1 MNKRII
7 SLILCLLMLLTAFQI
22 PAFAEFGEVK
32 EEIYDQMNQTF
43 TPVDISLVANMDFAD
58 EIAGDGKGGWTDQ
71 GSVNDMRY
79 FDKFG
84 NVKFR
89 GVDFNIIDP
98 SKNKGKAVI
107 TLRGQNLETLPNKVE
122 VPIGQKA
129 AGAYILHAAAYVV
142 DNIATYSFVYDDG
155 TRYDVPIRNKQ
166 EIFNFWGTGISERC
180 KQAWNGINDSTTSVS
195 LYIYT
200 MENPYPDKV
209 ISKMEFATT
218 GSDAFCM
225 IAGVT
230 LTDKGPFMMQDSDRG
245 NPDTSDW
252 YPYEKPTFDT
262 IADTVLDFSWL
273 HEGTAGEHGWLQS
286 KDGELVFEDGTPANF
301 WGTNIG
307 ETIFADH
314 KRIDKIVNRISAMGF
329 NLVRIHNYMAQF
341 MGVRNIFASGSPKKQ
356 LNAMR
361 ADQLC
366 YAIAK
371 LKEKGI
377 YIYLDMYTSNGG
389 GEDLN
394 LRSNKGTDPYIITWA
409 DDDHWKIDEDYVR
422 DLLGTYNPYTGCTLG
437 EEKAIAFIDMKNENS
452 LLHAGRSGSKKYH
465 ADFLKKY
472 NDWLKEKYGTDAEL
486 EKAWIYAGKSGLKDG
501 ESLENGNVE
510 IGYVGEREQY
520 NRPRYEDNMHFLA
533 DMMTK
538 YYYHHGAI
546 IRELGYGGLM
556 TQCTVW
562 AMYYPTLMYSLT
574 ESDLT
579 DSHVYWSHPSAY
591 DSVMGKQT
599 TMGGNTAISML
610 EDKNFGYMGHLFSE
624 SVFKMPH
631 TITEWDECD
640 LNPTMCEEY
649 TLMGAIS
656 SLQNWQP
663 LNFAFATQNDEVT
676 EIKTTDGPRK
686 NATTDQ
692 YNGDPNS
699 IRAYW
704 AANNNP
710 VKMGCMPAGA
720 VMKLRGDVK
729 RADVGFYRRYS
740 QNNYFNPAAQT
751 LNRDPAIG
759 MIGNSGIAYDK
770 REYDEGYN
778 DDSVLYRAY
787 MSKKLG
793 IPYVSVTGEI
803 RTDLVN
809 ATFEVNTER
818 SQAVTGRIINKDF
831 ETDDMIVNVSN
842 PFANINLTSLT
853 DDPIYSSDHM
863 LLTAAGDQRN
873 TDEIRSNDGLSIV
886 QGGQAPILVEPIKGT
901 VTIKTTD
908 DIKVYTIAS
917 TGARKGEARVE
928 KDKNGYSVIR
938 LRADD
943 TCMNYEIVRTSGSGK
958 KNEHIVYEQLEVK
971 PLFTDLAGYE
981 WAEKAITR
989 NCLLGDMTGVSET
1002 TFAPGANITRGDFV
1016 DAVVNACKLKV
1027 EFDSNFADVTDD
1039 DKNYNAIGIAK
1050 EFGIVGGDENGN
1062 FHPNESISRA
1072 DAMNILAKVIKTG
1085 NVQHKDTDSNVFD
1098 KYSDF
1103 DAIPSYAA
1111 DSAKKMLS
1119 QDYVAELMAGGKV
1132 EPQKKLTRAETA
1144 YIVYGILWR

>member
-1 MNKRII
+1 MKKII
-7 SLILCLLMLLTAFQI
+7 SIFLCLLITLTALQI

-32 EEIYDQMNQTF
+32 EEVYDQMNQTF
-43 TPVDISLVANMDFAD
+43 TPVDISSVVNMDFAD

-84 NVKFR
+84 NVKFC
-89 GVDFNIIDP
+89 GVEFNIIDP
-98 SKNKGKAVI
+98 AKNKGKAVI

-129 AGAYILHAAAYVV
+129 AGAYILHSAAHVV
-142 DNIATYSFVYDDG
+142 DDIATYSFVYEDG
-155 TRYDVPIRNKQ
+155 TRYDVPIRNKN
-166 EIFNFWGTGISERC
+166 EIFNFWGTGVAERC
-180 KQAWNGINDSTTSVS
+180 KTAWNGINESTTSVS
-195 LYIYT
+195 LYMYA
-200 MENPYPDKV
+200 MENPYPEKV
-209 ISKMEFATT
+209 ISKMEFATK

-225 IAGVT
+225 IAGIT
-230 LTDKGPFMMQDSDRG
+230 LTDKGPYMLQESDRG

-252 YPYEKPTFDT
+252 YPYEMPTFDT
-262 IADTVLDFSWL
+262 IVDTVLDFSWL
-273 HEGTAGEHGWLQS
+273 QDGPAGNHGWLQS

-301 WGTNIG
+301 WGTDVGENI
-307 ETIFADH
+307 FVDH
-314 KRIDKIVNRISAMGF
+314 KRIDKIVDRIAAMGF
-329 NLVRIHNYMAQF
+329 NLVRIHNYMAAHA
-341 MGVRNIFASGSPKKQ
+341 GIKNIFASGLPKKN
-356 LNAMR
+356 LNDMR

-366 YAIAK
+366 YTIAK

-377 YIYLDMYTSNGG
+377 YVYLDMYTTNSG

-394 LRSNKGTDPYIITWA
+394 SREKDADKYVTNWA
-409 DDDHWKIDEDYVR
+409 DDDHWKIDEDYIR
-422 DLLGTYNPYTGCTLG
+422 DLLGTYNPYTGCKLG

-452 LLHAGRSGSKKYH
+452 LFHASRSTSKLYH
-465 ADFLKKY
+465 EDFLKKY

-486 EKAWIYAGKSGLKDG
+486 NKAWTYAEKSGLKEG
-501 ESLENGNVE
+501 ESLEKGNVE

-520 NRPRYEDNMHFLA
+520 NRPRYEDNMHFIA
-533 DMMTK
+533 DCMTK
-538 YYYHHGAI
+538 FYYHFGAI

-562 AMYYPTLMYSLT
+562 AMYYPSLMYSLT

-591 DSVMGKQT
+591 DSVMGDET
-599 TMGGNTAISML
+599 VMGGNKPISML
-610 EDKNFGYMGHLFSE
+610 EDKNYGFMGHLISE
-624 SVFKMPH
+624 TVYQMPH

-649 TLMGAIS
+649 TLMGAMS

-663 LNFAFATQNDEVT
+663 LNFAFSTQGDEIA

-686 NATTDQ
+686 SAGGVDK
-692 YNGDPNS
+692 YNGDPS
-699 IRAYW
+699 SLRAYW

-710 VKMGCMPAGA
+710 VKMGCMHAGA

-729 RADVGFYRRYS
+729 RADTGFYRRYS
-740 QNNYFNPAAQT
+740 QNDYFNPNAQV
-751 LNRDPAIG
+751 LNRDPSLGVIG
-759 MIGNSGIAYDK
+759 RSGIAYDK
-770 REYDEGYN
+770 RSYDESYN
-778 DDSVLYRAY
+778 DDSVLYKAY

-793 IPYVSVTGEI
+793 LPYVSVTGEM

-809 ATFEVNTER
+809 ATFELNTER
-818 SQAVTGRIINKDF
+818 SQAVTGRITNKDF

-853 DDPIYSSDHM
+853 DDPIYSSDHL

-873 TDEIRSNDGLSIV
+873 TDEVRSNDGLAII
-886 QGGQAPILVEPIKGT
+886 QGGTAPILVEPIKGT

-917 TGARKGEARVE
+917 TGERKGEALVE
-928 KDKNGYSVIR
+928 KNKNGYSIIR

-943 TCMNYEIVRTSGSGK
+943 TCMNYEIVRSPGGK
-958 KNEHIVYEQLEVK
+958 GKANEHIVYKQIEVK
-971 PLFTDLAGYE
+971 PLFEDLGGYE

-1002 TFAPGANITRGDFV
+1002 TFAPEASITRSDFV
-1016 DAVVNACKLKV
+1016 AAVVNACKLKV
-1027 EFDSNFADVTDD
+1027 SFNSVFADVSENDA
-1039 DKNYNAIGIAK
+1039 NYTAIGTAK
-1050 EFGIVGGDENGN
+1050 EFGIVKGDENGN
-1062 FHPNESISRA
+1062 FNPNDTVSRA
-1072 DAMNILAKVIKTG
+1072 DAMAILAKAIEVG
-1085 NVQHKDTDSNVFD
+1085 NVQCKDTDSAVLG
-1098 KYSDF
+1098 KYSDSV
-1103 DAIPSYAA
+1103 DLPAYAVDGA
-1111 DSAKKMLS
+1111 AKMLS
-1119 QDYVAELMAGGKV
+1119 QDYVAELV
-1132 EPQKKLTRAETA
+1132 NERIEPQKNLTRAETA